1 MKSYEIDW
9 QHIEVEQFSREHLKH
24 FTTVDIKKMFLR
36 EKVPMVPELAYLS
49 FLMHSAWGVNFDIQ
63 RGVDRTLLQLR
74 LPLFEGKGLSW
85 KERRLNPEKIWAS
98 EDSLD
103 FDKVEMVTAAI
114 KYMLKTNKP
123 IPPVVV
129 WLIKTESKYNLV
141 QHDGHHR
148 TYVCNKLGIRVPAVV
163 LEYWIDNRENP
174 LLHKRLHYREIDT
187 YVTEMPIVKRQFS
200 EARK

>member
-1 MKSYEIDW
+1 MKSKEIEW
-9 QHIEVEQFSREHLKH
+9 SHINVEDFSQEHLKH
-24 FTTVDIKKMFLR
+24 FTTVDIKNMFQR
-36 EKVPMVPELAYLS
+36 EKDPMVPELAYLS
-49 FLMHSAWGVNFDIQ
+49 FLQHSAWGVNFDIQ
-63 RGVDRTLLQLR
+63 HGVDRTLMQLR

-85 KERRLNPEKIWAS
+85 KEKKINPDKIWAS

-103 FDKVEMVTAAI
+103 LDKVEMVTAAVTYMQ
-114 KYMLKTNKP
+114 KYNKP
-123 IPPVVV
+123 MPPVVV

-148 TYVCNKLGIRVPAVV
+148 SYVYHKLGLRVPSIV

-174 LLHKRLHYREIDT
+174 LLHKRLHYRQIET
-187 YVTEMPIVKRQFS
+187 YVKDMPIIKRQFS